1 MVRLKVPMTASRM
14 FSMIFQFQYGA
25 IKSRKM
31 DGCTWYFDYF
41 NSNMVRLKEVLAEK
55 VKVEV
60 EKFQFQYGAIKRALT
75 LKQKLLT
82 RHFNSNMVRLKE

>member
-1 MVRLKVPMTASRM
+1 
-14 FSMIFQFQYGA
+14 
-25 IKSRKM
+25 
-31 DGCTWYFDYF
+31 
-41 NSNMVRLKEVLAEK
+41 MVRLKEVLAEK